1 MDHAQPLQLILP
13 TDKRN
18 PCFSLYLD
26 DEEKNIHVY
35 YGLELLEVVPNDPEH
50 SAYKLLAGRLYNA
63 GLKVAVLEEVF
74 QADRKTIRL
83 WGRALLSRDG
93 ELLQRVLLGRQVS
106 RKCTAAVEAY
116 ARLRWPQ
123 LKAEGCRNYRQKL
136 GQEIQR
142 IFGVRLSGESLRLL
156 LKEIKDPS
164 GADVNASSSP
174 AAATEAKPPE
184 PSVAQIQQ
192 EVSTESLLE
201 APPESVAE
209 EILEAKSPASG
220 ELLGEVAPDSQTGEK
235 GCSAENSSSAGA
247 EATSKSSPPIWS
259 PEPGDTYWCD
269 HAGLLWFAD
278 GLGQLPGAMH
288 PREPLLAQWMGSVL
302 LGAMNIEQ
310 TKYLNWDDLGL
321 LLGSVVR
328 FPTPQ
333 REQLKRLSTVA
344 TVDAVLR
351 WNLAQLDGPPGSDLY
366 LDPHT
371 KHYTG
376 MQAVLKGW
384 CPAIRWADKAIHS
397 DFVHTRQGHPIYFEC
412 TDNFEDLRARFRPLV
427 ERMRASLEWSKERVL
442 TMVVDRGIFG
452 ADLFAEVISDPAL
465 HLITWQKGY
474 EAQAWPPEKVSGS
487 FGLERRRNRADDVR
501 LYGFEYVDRTWDKNP
516 LLRQLIVRATNPEG
530 RTVQVAVLTDD
541 LKRDAKEIIQIIFS
555 RWLQENDF
563 KYLDKHFG
571 INQLTSYRSIKYED
585 LKAQLNDRQ
594 VQSQAWRDLAQAGKE
609 IQRQQARV
617 LLVQERAHRAQKSRV
632 EKIQTLEQLQQ
643 PGIKESALK
652 DQAAEL
658 ARLKTA
664 SRRYEIY
671 HQQRQTKLDNL
682 HEQLKENQLK
692 KEAVEQE
699 VSRVDQLIEQ
709 DMVRMDTS
717 AKRLMDAI
725 KITAR
730 NLFYQALAPFKE
742 AYDNYRDDHDYF
754 RQLTLTAGV
763 LRWTGQE
770 MEVHLVPHLNY
781 SPQLT
786 NIIQKL
792 MTSLNERK
800 PALPDGSQRPLRFRL
815 TRKEE
820 IAVHLQIR
828 SGPP

>member
-1 MDHAQPLQLILP
+1 
-13 TDKRN
+13 
-18 PCFSLYLD
+18 
-26 DEEKNIHVY
+26 
-35 YGLELLEVVPNDPEH
+35 
-50 SAYKLLAGRLYNA
+50 
-63 GLKVAVLEEVF
+63 
-74 QADRKTIRL
+74 
-83 WGRALLSRDG
+83 
-93 ELLQRVLLGRQVS
+93 
-106 RKCTAAVEAY
+106 
-116 ARLRWPQ
+116 
-123 LKAEGCRNYRQKL
+123 
-136 GQEIQR
+136 
-142 IFGVRLSGESLRLL
+142 
-156 LKEIKDPS
+156 
-164 GADVNASSSP
+164 
-174 AAATEAKPPE
+174 
-184 PSVAQIQQ
+184 
-192 EVSTESLLE
+192 
-201 APPESVAE
+201 
-209 EILEAKSPASG
+209 
-220 ELLGEVAPDSQTGEK
+220 
-235 GCSAENSSSAGA
+235 
-247 EATSKSSPPIWS
+247 
-259 PEPGDTYWCD
+259 
-269 HAGLLWFAD
+269 
-278 GLGQLPGAMH
+278 
-288 PREPLLAQWMGSVL
+288 
-302 LGAMNIEQ
+302 
-310 TKYLNWDDLGL
+310 
-321 LLGSVVR
+321 
-328 FPTPQ
+328 
-333 REQLKRLSTVA
+333 
-344 TVDAVLR
+344 
-351 WNLAQLDGPPGSDLY
+351 
-366 LDPHT
+366 
-371 KHYTG
+371 
-376 MQAVLKGW
+376 
-384 CPAIRWADKAIHS
+384 
-397 DFVHTRQGHPIYFEC
+397 
-412 TDNFEDLRARFRPLV
+412 
-427 ERMRASLEWSKERVL
+427 
-442 TMVVDRGIFG
+442 MVVDRGIFG

-487 FGLERRRNRADDVR
+487 FGLERRRNRAGDVR
-501 LYGFEYVDRTWDKNP
+501 LYGFEHVDRTWDKNP

-541 LKRDAKEIIQIIFS
+541 LRRDAREIIQLIFS

-643 PGIKESALK
+643 PGIEESALE
-652 DQAAEL
+652 DRAAEL

-682 HEQLKENQLK
+682 HEQLKENQIK

-709 DMVRMDTS
+709 DMVRMDTG
-717 AKRLMDAI
+717 AKGLMDAI

-828 SGPP
+828 SGPA